1 MALAKFPSATVDGI
15 TASPTT
21 VEVDVASG
29 LPAFSV
35 IGLTDRL
42 VDESRERVRS
52 AIKNSG
58 YKFPLNRIT
67 VHLAPSEIKKSGAH
81 FDVPIALSVLLA
93 DKQIP
98 ASLRLKDSLIIGGL
112 SLDGSI
118 QPVRAVLVL
127 AQWAKKKGLSQL
139 LVPKENAAEAALV
152 DGIAVLPITNLRE
165 VVDWLSGLIELAP
178 YQPTDRPTA
187 ADTGEV
193 WGQIRGQE
201 QAKRAAL
208 VAAAGGHS
216 ILLHGPPGAGK
227 TMLAKALQA
236 LLPPL
241 EQDEQIEVLQIH
253 SVFGIL
259 SPEEIFSFRRRPLR
273 SPHHSASHI
282 SIVGGG
288 NSIIRPGE
296 ISLAHR
302 GVLFLDELPEFPR
315 QVIEAL
321 RQPLEDKL
329 VHVARANARTS
340 FPADFQMVATM
351 NPCPCGW
358 HESGLKECVCSAHQ
372 IEQYRKKISGPI
384 LDRIDMSIQMVP
396 VSLEQ
401 LQAATDKAAERELTT
416 KQQAV
421 QEVWRRSKARAGSL
435 NAALAPK
442 LINDAV
448 QLESEAQELL
458 EKVSRQHVITGR
470 GFHKLLRVA
479 RTVADLND
487 HDRVAAGD
495 LAEAL
500 QYRFQS

>member
-15 TASPTT
+15 TASATT

-29 LPAFSV
+29 LPTFSI

-42 VDESRERVRS
+42 VDESRERVRA
-52 AIKNSG
+52 AIKNTG

-98 ASLRLKDSLIIGGL
+98 ASLRLKDSLIVGGL

-127 AQWAKKKGLSQL
+127 TQWAKKKGLTQV

-152 DGIAVLPITNLRE
+152 PSVNVLPVSQLRE
-165 VVDWLSGLIELAP
+165 VVDWLAGVIEITP
-178 YQPTDRPTA
+178 YRRDGVEPQVPTD
-187 ADTGEV
+187 EV
-193 WGQIRGQE
+193 WSQIRGQE
-201 QAKRAAL
+201 QAKRAAM

-259 SPEEIFSFRRRPLR
+259 SPEEISSFRTRPLR

-282 SIVGGG
+282 AIVGGG
-288 NSIIRPGE
+288 NSTIRPGE

-302 GVLFLDELPEFPR
+302 GILFLDELPEFPR
-315 QVIEAL
+315 QVIESL
-321 RQPLEDKL
+321 RQPLEDKI

-358 HESGLKECVCSAHQ
+358 HESGLKECSCSAHQ
-372 IEQYRKKISGPI
+372 IEQYRKKVSGPI
-384 LDRIDMSIQMVP
+384 IDRIDMSIQMLP
-396 VSLEQ
+396 VSLAQ
-401 LQAATDKAAERELTT
+401 LQANSDDDHADLAA
-416 KQQAV
+416 KQAAV
-421 QEVWRRSKARAGSL
+421 KKVWQRTKARAGTL
-435 NAALAPK
+435 NAGLSPK
-442 LINDAV
+442 EVNRLI
-448 QLESEAQELL
+448 QLEPAAQTLL
-458 EKVSRQHVITGR
+458 EKASKQYVITGR

-479 RTVADLND
+479 QTVADLND
-487 HDRVAAGD
+487 HEKVSAAD

-500 QYRFQS
+500 QYRFQR

>member
-15 TASPTT
+15 SASPTT

-29 LPAFSV
+29 LPAFSI

-42 VDESRERVRS
+42 VDESRERVRA

-67 VHLAPSEIKKSGAH
+67 VNLAPSEIKKSGAH

-98 ASLRLKDSLIIGGL
+98 TSLRLKDSLIIGGL

-127 AQWAKKKGLSQL
+127 TQWAKKKGLKNV

-152 DGIAVLPITNLRE
+152 SGVSVLPINSLRE
-165 VVDWLSGLIELAP
+165 VVDWLAGVIEIEP
-178 YQPTDRPTA
+178 YRR
-187 ADTGEV
+187 DTTEQKPLSDEV
-193 WGQIRGQE
+193 WSQIRGQE
-201 QAKRAAL
+201 QAKRAAM

-227 TMLAKALQA
+227 TMLAKALQV

-259 SPEEIFSFRRRPLR
+259 SPEEIFSFRTRPLR

-282 SIVGGG
+282 AIVGGG
-288 NSIIRPGE
+288 NSTIRPGE

-302 GVLFLDELPEFPR
+302 GILFLDELPEFPR
-315 QVIEAL
+315 QVIESL
-321 RQPLEDKL
+321 RQPLEDKI

-358 HESGLKECVCSAHQ
+358 HESGLKECICSAHQ

-384 LDRIDMSIQMVP
+384 LDRIDMSIQMLP

-401 LQAATDKAAERELTT
+401 LQASPDDDSADLAA
-416 KQQAV
+416 KQTAV
-421 QEVWRRSKARAGSL
+421 KKVWQRSKERASVL
-435 NAALAPK
+435 NAGLSPKEVNK
-442 LINDAV
+442 LIA
-448 QLESEAQELL
+448 LEPEAQAML
-458 EKVSRQHVITGR
+458 EKASKQYVITGR

-479 RTVADLND
+479 QTVADLND
-487 HDRVAAGD
+487 HEKVSAGD

-500 QYRFQS
+500 QYRFQR

>member
-1 MALAKFPSATVDGI
+1 MSLAKFPSATVDGI
-15 TASPTT
+15 SASPTT

-67 VHLAPSEIKKSGAH
+67 VHLAPSEVKKSGAH

-98 ASLRLKDSLIIGGL
+98 SSTRLKDCLIIGGL
-112 SLDGSI
+112 SLDGGI

-127 AQWAKKKGLSQL
+127 AQWAKKKGLKQL
-139 LVPKENAAEAALV
+139 LVPRDNAAEAALV
-152 DGIAVLPITNLRE
+152 EGIAVLPISTLRE
-165 VVDWLSGLIELAP
+165 VVDWLSGVIEIEPYRRTLEGPLA
-178 YQPTDRPTA
+178 DR
-187 ADTGEV
+187 DEV
-193 WGQIRGQE
+193 WSQIRGQE

-259 SPEEIFSFRRRPLR
+259 APEEILSFRRRPLR

-282 SIVGGG
+282 AMVGGG
-288 NSIIRPGE
+288 NSAIRPGE

-302 GVLFLDELPEFPR
+302 GILFLDELPEFPR
-315 QVIEAL
+315 QVIESL
-321 RQPLEDKL
+321 RQPIEDKI

-358 HESGLKECVCSAHQ
+358 FESGLKECGCSAHQ
-372 IEQYRKKISGPI
+372 IEQYRKRVSGPI

-401 LQAATDKAAERELTT
+401 LQTTSQGDNTELAAKQAAV
-416 KQQAV
+416 K
-421 QEVWRRSKARAGSL
+421 EVWRRSKERSGGL
-435 NAALAPK
+435 NAALSPK
-442 LINDAV
+442 NVNALIN
-448 QLESEAQELL
+448 LEPEAQALL
-458 EKVSRQHVITGR
+458 EQASRQQVITGR

-479 RTVADLND
+479 QTIADLD
-487 HDRVAAGD
+487 GRATVSAGN

-500 QYRFQS
+500 QYRFQR